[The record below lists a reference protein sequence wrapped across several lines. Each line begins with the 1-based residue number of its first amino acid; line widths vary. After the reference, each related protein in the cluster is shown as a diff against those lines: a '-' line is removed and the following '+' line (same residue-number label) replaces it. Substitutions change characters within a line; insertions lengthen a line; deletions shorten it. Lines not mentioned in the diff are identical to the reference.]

1 MTVVLDKI
9 LWSNLIGL
17 WLDCQNFLSVMGRNK
32 QVWNNAAPV
41 ATLQLK
47 TLPLMKGVTGLNGW
61 RQGEAFGNGNIL
73 LELNCQVQLW
83 SFGEGILFRPALVL
97 LYICPPYL
105 SLKTAFFLT
114 SKWLEIS
121 TVVVEKSVEDCMK
134 SSEKAFLVYAS
145 FVVTVFGKKHLRSFV

>member
-1 MTVVLDKI
+1 M
-9 LWSNLIGL
+9 
-17 WLDCQNFLSVMGRNK
+17 
-32 QVWNNAAPV
+32 
-41 ATLQLK
+41 
-47 TLPLMKGVTGLNGW
+47 
-61 RQGEAFGNGNIL
+61 
-73 LELNCQVQLW
+73 
-83 SFGEGILFRPALVL
+83 VL

-114 SKWLEIS
+114 RKWLEIS